1 MLIHGF
7 KNYNL
12 FKKYLCT
19 NCRDIG
25 CNICNFVKKTN
36 FLKIK
41 NYVFPILSD
50 CNCNSKGIIYLIAC
64 NRCNMYY
71 IGESQ
76 RTAKKRLY
84 EHVKKIV
91 LFKND
96 LAKAIGNLDK
106 ESELAIHFN
115 CSFHNLNED
124 FEVYIL
130 NKDIDITSKRKSR
143 ETDLINIFKLLKIPL
158 LNRKIPDMKYISD
171 LFFS

>member
-1 MLIHGF
+1 M
-7 KNYNL
+7 
-12 FKKYLCT
+12 
-19 NCRDIG
+19 
-25 CNICNFVKKTN
+25 
-36 FLKIK
+36 
-41 NYVFPILSD
+41 S
-50 CNCNSKGIIYLIAC
+50 
-64 NRCNMYY
+64 
-71 IGESQ
+71 
-76 RTAKKRLY
+76 
-84 EHVKKIV
+84 KKIV